1 MKLSKYIV
9 LLFAV
14 FGFAG
19 CGSDSI
25 EDPIAV
31 IDKDDPKDDPEDNP
45 MDSPEDNPEDNP
57 EASGYTMLIQANA
70 VSVFN
75 WTTFTSTD
83 YTDVTKYTVTVSDP
97 TGMQVALFDV
107 INSNNMKAED
117 LAGTYQVESYAHEP
131 WRVDA
136 GYSVPDYGMAGGSSY
151 MDDSGNMQYIIGG
164 TIEITTVTGID
175 GNLLYSFKGT
185 DIRSVDIAGAEDS
198 GGSFNMML
206 TSHLEV
212 KGTVVRDLT
221 IDSQALGRQM
231 KYSVYL
237 PDGYD
242 GQTTLPV
249 LYMLH
254 GYGDD
259 QNSWIDK
266 GSLDALTSVAISTGK
281 VGKMIVVTPDAM
293 QTFYCNGIQDG
304 LAYEDYFFNELVP
317 TIEEKYNVGKD
328 RSKRAVGGLSM
339 GGYGT
344 LYYSVQHRDMFCCA
358 YAMSPACYIDGLP
371 NLFELYPSAPD
382 KGALPEL
389 TIEVGTE
396 DATVYDACPY
406 LAAYITGSGITNFE
420 YIERPGVHDWKF
432 WKECYPKFMKKLGKY
447 FK

>member
-25 EDPIAV
+25 EDPTAIV
-31 IDKDDPKDDPEDNP
+31 IIEDDPKDDSKDDPKE
-45 MDSPEDNPEDNP
+45 NPEDNP
-57 EASGYTMLIQANA
+57 QGCGYTMFFQTSA

-83 YTDVTKYTVTVSDP
+83 YPDVTKYTVTVSDS
-97 TGMQVALFDV
+97 TGKQVALFDV
-107 INSNNMKAED
+107 VNSNNMEAEQ

-164 TIEITTVTGID
+164 TIEISTATGID
-175 GNLLYSFKGT
+175 GNPLYSFKGT
-185 DIRSVDIAGAEDS
+185 DIRSVDIAGAEHTDN
-198 GGSFNMML
+198 SFNL
-206 TSHLEV
+206 LYTSLIEL
-212 KGTVVRDLT
+212 KGTVVRNQT
-221 IDSQALGRQM
+221 IDSQVLGRQM

-266 GSLDALTSVAISTGK
+266 GSLDVLTSVAISTGK

-293 QTFYCNGIQDG
+293 QTFYCNGVQDG
-304 LAYEDYFFNELVP
+304 LAYEDYFYNELVP
-317 TIEEKYNVGKD
+317 TIEETYNVGKD
-328 RSKRAVGGLSM
+328 RAKRAVGGLSM

-344 LYYSVQHRDMFCCA
+344 LYYAVQHHDMFCCA
-358 YAMSPACYIDGLP
+358 YAMSPACYINGLP
-371 NLFELYPSAPD
+371 NLFDLYPAAP
-382 KGALPEL
+382 ASELPDL

-396 DATVYDACPY
+396 DTTVYTMCPW
-406 LAAYITGSGITNFE
+406 LAATIQPLGLANFE
-420 YIERPGVHDWKF
+420 YIERPGIHDWAF
-432 WKECYPKFMKKLGKY
+432 WKGCYPKFMNKLGKY